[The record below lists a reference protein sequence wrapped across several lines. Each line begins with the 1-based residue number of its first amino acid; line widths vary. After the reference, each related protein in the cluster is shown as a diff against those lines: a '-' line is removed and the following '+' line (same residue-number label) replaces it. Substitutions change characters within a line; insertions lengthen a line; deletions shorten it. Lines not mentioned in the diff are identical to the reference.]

1 MKNLSKKIAVAAAG
15 AVAAVASSATFAQTS
30 PASGVDATGI
40 VSTINGVIPT
50 IQAVGAAVIGVVVV
64 AWAYK
69 TVKGFLGR

>member
-1 MKNLSKKIAVAAAG
+1 MKNLSKKIAIAAG
-15 AVAAVASSATFAQTS
+15 GAAAAVASSASFAQ
-30 PASGVDATGI
+30 ASGVDATGI
-40 VSTINGVIPT
+40 VTTINGVIPT

>member
-1 MKNLSKKIAVAAAG
+1 MKNLSKKVAV
-15 AVAAVASSATFAQTS
+15 AVAAVAASSLAVAQTA
-30 PASGVDATGI
+30 PASGVDASGI

>member
-1 MKNLSKKIAVAAAG
+1 MTNLDKKVVAG
-15 AVAAVASSATFAQTS
+15 AAVAVASSAAFAQ
-30 PASGVDATGI
+30 ASGVDATGI